1 MCKKLIYLAVVLLML
16 AISVSVQ
23 AAVFSDDFE
32 TPRDY
37 IAESLEGTGW
47 DGFTGL
53 GLNETANALNASIDR
68 PGELYLESV
77 NSYWWPP
84 DSRARAQSEGR
95 R

>member
-1 MCKKLIYLAVVLLML
+1 MYLAVILLML

-37 IAESLEGTGW
+37 LTETLEGTGW

-53 GLNETANALNASIDR
+53 GLDETANALNASIDR